1 MKKIA
6 MLIVLAVFLSGCATY
21 KFQRSQEPSVKGYL
35 VLRDDYAIPEYTIG
49 KDNTMPN
56 DLESAKDRFRK
67 RKGIVEHYYKKMGY
81 IENRFKMA
89 FVDPCILFA
98 KMIGGVFRLP
108 FIAMSDYKYEHK
120 PAYREKVKKIEQKND
135 AKEELRIQKLKDK
148 LNIYIQDDL
157 GRENP

>member
-21 KFQRSQEPSVKGYL
+21 KFQRSREPSSKGYL

-49 KDNTMPN
+49 KDDALPDN
-56 DLESAKDRFRK
+56 LQLAKGRFSK
-67 RKGIVEHYYKKMGY
+67 RKGTVEHYYKKMGY

-89 FVDPCILFA
+89 FVDPATLFL

-108 FIAMSDYKYEHK
+108 FIAISDYKYEHK
-120 PAYREKVKKIEQKND
+120 PAYREKIKKIEQEKD
-135 AKEELRIQKLKDK
+135 AKEEFRIQKLKER
-148 LNIYIQDDL
+148 LNIYIQNDL